1 VAGLELN
8 HPNIDMQTLQHIPL
22 WVFGL
27 FIGLVALGWLQTR
40 TRQVRKQQLLGVK
53 VALTVVTLVSVVQLW
68 WPTPWLAIAL
78 SSWALTGLSV
88 SWALS
93 QSAAP
98 AGASFNPATQ
108 RFTLPGS
115 WMPLALFMAIF
126 ACKFVVGMLSAVAP
140 EHIRSLPAAIGISA
154 LYGLLSGIVIAR
166 VWRLLKLQTS

>member
-1 VAGLELN
+1 VAGLDLN
-8 HPNIDMQTLQHIPL
+8 SNENLDMQTLQHIPL

-27 FIGLVALGWLQTR
+27 FIGLVALGLLQTR
-40 TRQVRKQQLLGVK
+40 TRQVRKLQLLSAK
-53 VALTVVTLVSVVQLW
+53 VALTVVTLISVVQLW

-78 SSWALTGLSV
+78 SSWALTGLFL

-93 QSAAP
+93 RRAAP
-98 AGASFNPATQ
+98 AGASYNPATQ

-115 WMPLALFMAIF
+115 WWPLALFMAIF

-166 VWRLLKLQTS
+166 VWRLLKLQ

>member
-1 VAGLELN
+1 MAGLDLN
-8 HPNIDMQTLQHIPL
+8 SDVSIDMQALQHIPV

-27 FIGLVALGWLQTR
+27 FIGLVVLGWLQTR
-40 TRQVRKQQLLGVK
+40 TRQVRKLQLLSAK
-53 VALTVVTLVSVVQLW
+53 VALTAVTLISVLQLW

-78 SSWALTGLSV
+78 SSWALTGLFV

-98 AGASFNPATQ
+98 TGASFNPATQ

-115 WMPLALFMAIF
+115 WLPLALFMAIF

-166 VWRLLKLQTS
+166 VWRLLKLQ

>member
-1 VAGLELN
+1 VAGLDLN
-8 HPNIDMQTLQHIPL
+8 SNENLDMQTLQHIPL

-40 TRQVRKQQLLGVK
+40 TRQVHKLQLLSAK
-53 VALTVVTLVSVVQLW
+53 VALTVVTLISVVQLW
-68 WPTPWLAIAL
+68 WSTPWLAIAL
-78 SSWALTGLSV
+78 SSWALTGLLV

-93 QSAAP
+93 RRAAP
-98 AGASFNPATQ
+98 AGASFNLATQ

-115 WMPLALFMAIF
+115 WWPLALFMAIF

-166 VWRLLKLQTS
+166 VWRFLKLQ

>member
-1 VAGLELN
+1 
-8 HPNIDMQTLQHIPL
+8 MQTLQHIPL
-22 WVFGL
+22 WVLGL
-27 FIGLVALGWLQTR
+27 FIGLVALGMLQTR

-53 VALTVVTLVSVVQLW
+53 IALTVVTLISVVQLW

-78 SSWALTGLSV
+78 ISWALTGLLV

-98 AGASFNPATQ
+98 TGASYNSATQ

-166 VWRLLKLQTS
+166 VWCFLKLQ

>member
-1 VAGLELN
+1 MDA
-8 HPNIDMQTLQHIPL
+8 LQHIPF

-27 FIGLVALGWLQTR
+27 FIALVALGWLQTC
-40 TRQVRKQQLLGVK
+40 TRQVSKPQLLGVK
-53 VALTVVTLVSVVQLW
+53 IALTVVTLISVVQLW

-78 SSWALTGLSV
+78 ISWAFTGLFV

-98 AGASFNPATQ
+98 AGTSFNPATQ

-115 WMPLALFMAIF
+115 WLPLALFMAIF
-126 ACKFVVGMLSAVAP
+126 ACKFVVGTLNAIAP
-140 EHIRSLPAAIGISA
+140 ETMRSLEAAIGISA

-166 VWRLLKLQTS
+166 IWRLLKLQ

>member
-1 VAGLELN
+1 MAGLDLN
-8 HPNIDMQTLQHIPL
+8 HQNIDMPTLQHIPL
-22 WVFGL
+22 WVLGL
-27 FIGLVALGWLQTR
+27 FIGLVALGMLQTR

-53 VALTVVTLVSVVQLW
+53 IALTVVTLVSVVQLW

-78 SSWALTGLSV
+78 ISWALTGLLV

-98 AGASFNPATQ
+98 TGASYNSATQ

-126 ACKFVVGMLSAVAP
+126 ACKFVVGMLNTIAP
-140 EHIRSLPAAIGISA
+140 ETMHSLQAAIGISA
-154 LYGLLSGIVIAR
+154 LSGLLSGIVIAR
-166 VWRLLKLQTS
+166 VWRFLKLQ

>member
-1 VAGLELN
+1 MN
-8 HPNIDMQTLQHIPL
+8 HENVDMQTLQHIPF

-27 FIGLVALGWLQTR
+27 FIALVALGWLQTR
-40 TRQVRKQQLLGVK
+40 TRQVHKLQLLGAK
-53 VALTVVTLVSVVQLW
+53 VALTVVTLISVVQLW

-78 SSWALTGLSV
+78 ISWAFTGLFV

-115 WMPLALFMAIF
+115 WLPLAFFMAIF
-126 ACKFVVGMLSAVAP
+126 ACKFVVGMLNAIAP
-140 EHIRSLPAAIGISA
+140 ETMRSLQAAIGISA

-166 VWRLLKLQTS
+166 VWRFLKLQ

>member
-1 VAGLELN
+1 MAGLDLSSN
-8 HPNIDMQTLQHIPL
+8 KNLDMQTLQHIPL

-40 TRQVRKQQLLGVK
+40 TRQVRKLQLLGTK
-53 VALTVVTLVSVVQLW
+53 VALTVVTLISVVQLW
-68 WPTPWLAIAL
+68 WPTPWLVIAL
-78 SSWALTGLSV
+78 ISWALTGLLV

-98 AGASFNPATQ
+98 TGASYNPATQ

-115 WMPLALFMAIF
+115 WWPLALFMAIF

-154 LYGLLSGIVIAR
+154 LYGLLSGTVIAR
-166 VWRLLKLQTS
+166 VWRFLKLQ

>member
-1 VAGLELN
+1 MAGLDLN
-8 HPNIDMQTLQHIPL
+8 HKNLDMQALQHIPV

-27 FIGLVALGWLQTR
+27 FIGLIALGWLQTR
-40 TRQVRKQQLLGVK
+40 TRQVTRKQLLSAK
-53 VALTVVTLVSVVQLW
+53 IALTLVTLISVVQLW

-78 SSWALTGLSV
+78 SSWALTGLLV
-88 SWALS
+88 SWTLS

-98 AGASFNPATQ
+98 AGARYNPETQ

-115 WMPLALFMAIF
+115 WWPLALFMAIF

-154 LYGLLSGIVIAR
+154 LYGLLSGIVIAQ
-166 VWRLLKLQTS
+166 VWRVLKLQ

>member
-1 VAGLELN
+1 MAGLDLN
-8 HPNIDMQTLQHIPL
+8 HQNIDMPTLQHIPL
-22 WVFGL
+22 WVLGL

-40 TRQVRKQQLLGVK
+40 TRQVRKLQLLGAK
-53 VALTVVTLVSVVQLW
+53 VALTAVTLFSVVQLW

-78 SSWALTGLSV
+78 ISWALTSLFV

-98 AGASFNPATQ
+98 TGASYNPVTQ

-140 EHIRSLPAAIGISA
+140 EHIRRLPAAIGISA

-166 VWRLLKLQTS
+166 VWRLLKLQ

>member
-1 VAGLELN
+1 MAGLDLN
-8 HPNIDMQTLQHIPL
+8 HQNIDMPTLQHIPL
-22 WVFGL
+22 WVLGL
-27 FIGLVALGWLQTR
+27 FIGLVALGMLQTR

-53 VALTVVTLVSVVQLW
+53 IALTVVTLVSVVQLW

-78 SSWALTGLSV
+78 ISWALTGLFV

-98 AGASFNPATQ
+98 TGASYNSATQ

-126 ACKFVVGMLSAVAP
+126 ACKFVVGMLNTIAP
-140 EHIRSLPAAIGISA
+140 ETMHSLQAAIGISA

-166 VWRLLKLQTS
+166 VWRFLKLQ

>member
-1 VAGLELN
+1 VAGLDLN
-8 HPNIDMQTLQHIPL
+8 SNENLDMQTLQHIPL

-40 TRQVRKQQLLGVK
+40 TRQVRKLQLLSAK
-53 VALTVVTLVSVVQLW
+53 VALTVVTLISVVQLW
-68 WPTPWLAIAL
+68 WSTPWLAIAL
-78 SSWALTGLSV
+78 SSWALTGLLV

-93 QSAAP
+93 RRAAP
-98 AGASFNPATQ
+98 AGASFNLATQ

-115 WMPLALFMAIF
+115 WWPLALFMAIF

-166 VWRLLKLQTS
+166 VWRFLKLQ

>member
-1 VAGLELN
+1 MN
-8 HPNIDMQTLQHIPL
+8 HENVDMQTLQHIPF

-27 FIGLVALGWLQTR
+27 FIALVALGWLQTR
-40 TRQVRKQQLLGVK
+40 TRQVHKLQLLGAK
-53 VALTVVTLVSVVQLW
+53 VALTVVTLISVVQLW

-78 SSWALTGLSV
+78 ISWALTGLLV

-115 WMPLALFMAIF
+115 WLPLAFFMAIF
-126 ACKFVVGMLSAVAP
+126 ACKFVVGMLNAIAP
-140 EHIRSLPAAIGISA
+140 ETMRSLQAAIGISA

-166 VWRLLKLQTS
+166 VWCFLKLQ

>member
-1 VAGLELN
+1 
-8 HPNIDMQTLQHIPL
+8 MQTLQHIPL

-27 FIGLVALGWLQTR
+27 FIALVALGLLQTR
-40 TRQVRKQQLLGVK
+40 TRQVRKLQLLSAK
-53 VALTVVTLVSVVQLW
+53 VALTVVTLISVVQLW

>member
-1 VAGLELN
+1 MN
-8 HPNIDMQTLQHIPL
+8 HENVDMQTLQHIPF

-27 FIGLVALGWLQTR
+27 FIALVALGWLQTR
-40 TRQVRKQQLLGVK
+40 TRQVHKLQLLGAK
-53 VALTVVTLVSVVQLW
+53 VALTVVTLISVVQLW

-78 SSWALTGLSV
+78 ISWALTGLLV

-115 WMPLALFMAIF
+115 WWPLALFMAIF
-126 ACKFVVGMLSAVAP
+126 ACKFVVGMLNAIAP
-140 EHIRSLPAAIGISA
+140 ETMRSLQAAIGISA

-166 VWRLLKLQTS
+166 VWCFLKLQ

>member
-1 VAGLELN
+1 MAGLDLN
-8 HPNIDMQTLQHIPL
+8 SNKNLDMQTLQHIPL

-98 AGASFNPATQ
+98 AGASFDPATQ

-115 WMPLALFMAIF
+115 WLPLALFMAIF
-126 ACKFVVGMLSAVAP
+126 ACKFFVGTLSAIAP
-140 EHIRSLPAAIGISA
+140 ETLHSVQAAIGISA

-166 VWRLLKLQTS
+166 VWRLLKLQ